1 MIVFLKLIFTVSY
14 IWKLGESRYHSFT
27 GFLAEIVISIEY
39 SEDMLLENKM
49 IVTPLEILREIPR
62 DHWWQI
68 EMVLLGEYYLYQYKP
83 LGYIFAC
90 CLFQVRVFGSFTE
103 TVRIYDAQFLHPII
117 FPLQTKPLHS
127 KVSVTIYE
135 TIYNH
140 GQNILRK
147 IAQSVHSP
155 PPPPLFFPPFQ
166 YCWRGF
172 TCVPMT

>member
-1 MIVFLKLIFTVSY
+1 
-14 IWKLGESRYHSFT
+14 
-27 GFLAEIVISIEY
+27 
-39 SEDMLLENKM
+39 M
-49 IVTPLEILREIPR
+49 IVTPLETLREIPR

-83 LGYIFAC
+83 LGYMFAF
-90 CLFQVRVFGSFTE
+90 CLFQVRVFGSFIE

-147 IAQSVHSP
+147 IAQSFHSP
-155 PPPPLFFPPFQ
+155 PPPSFPLFNIAGEALVVYQ
-166 YCWRGF
+166 WLRGTQGRGSF
-172 TCVPMT
+172 FGTTEYFLIIFVHCCTSSISRIWMKTMKSLQTFL